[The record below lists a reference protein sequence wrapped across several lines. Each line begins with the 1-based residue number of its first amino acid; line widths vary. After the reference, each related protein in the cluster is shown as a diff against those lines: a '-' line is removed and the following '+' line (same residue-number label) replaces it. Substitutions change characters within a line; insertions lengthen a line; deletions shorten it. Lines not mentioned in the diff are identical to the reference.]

1 MYSPL
6 RSKKDLEIILQ
17 KLKKPENYKGYLEQ
31 YPTDAALAAEV
42 LFIAY
47 LDGNLDG
54 KTIGDFGAGNGV
66 FSLGSAMLGASKVFA
81 VEVDADQC
89 ELIRENTKGFNV
101 EIINSNI
108 EEFHTRVD
116 TVIMNPPFGSVV
128 EHSDRVFLEKAVE
141 LSGFIYSL
149 HNFKSA
155 EFVDNFYKDNAS
167 IIRRQVVNIRI
178 PRLYKHH
185 SKDHENIK
193 ALFYTCEV

>member
-1 MYSPL
+1 MHPQL

-17 KLKKPENYKGYLEQ
+17 KLKKPENYKNYLEQ
-31 YPTDAALAAEV
+31 YPTDASLAAEV

-47 LDGNLDG
+47 LDGNLEG

-66 FSLGSAMLGASKVFA
+66 FSVGSTLLGASSVLA

-89 ELIRENTKGFNV
+89 ELIRINAGGLNV
-101 EIINSNI
+101 EVINSNI
-108 EEFHTRVD
+108 SEFQTRVD
-116 TVIMNPPFGSVV
+116 TVIMNPPFGSVI

-167 IIRRQVVNIRI
+167 VIRRQVVNIRV

-185 SKDHENIK
+185 SMDHENIK
-193 ALFYTCEV
+193 ALFYTCKV